1 MLFLDIFLYN
11 AADQDSWNQWATS
24 CKIQNNILNYIK
36 YQSYFQINFLI
47 I

>member
-24 CKIQNNILNYIK
+24 CKISNNTFIYMINYIE
-36 YQSYFQINFLI
+36 INLFSFL
-47 I
+47 